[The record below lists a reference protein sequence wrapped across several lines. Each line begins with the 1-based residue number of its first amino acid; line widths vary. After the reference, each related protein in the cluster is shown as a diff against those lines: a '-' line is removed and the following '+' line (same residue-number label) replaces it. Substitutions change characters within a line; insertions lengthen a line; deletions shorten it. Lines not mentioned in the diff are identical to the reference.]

1 MQIQNNYF
9 IIENAVTNRFCDHVL
24 QYGKILKENIATVA
38 GVDEHEKEKLE
49 KSRKSNVVWLDEKWI
64 YREIQP
70 LIREVNMAAKW
81 NFKWTHTEVCQFTKY
96 MGSKKQYYD
105 WHTDSGIE
113 PQPSGLIRK
122 ISASLA
128 LVDKEEYQGGDFQIC
143 QPNPNGSKI
152 STIQLVKK
160 ASMIFFPSFIWH
172 RVTPVTEGTRYSL
185 VCWNQGPKFV

>member
-1 MQIQNNYF
+1 
-9 IIENAVTNRFCDHVL
+9 
-24 QYGKILKENIATVA
+24 
-38 GVDEHEKEKLE
+38 
-49 KSRKSNVVWLDEKWI
+49 
-64 YREIQP
+64 
-70 LIREVNMAAKW
+70 MAAKW

-143 QPNPNGSKI
+143 QPNPNGSKNLYNTI
-152 STIQLVKK
+152 SKK
-160 ASMIFFPSFIWH
+160 SKYDFFPFFYLAQSY
-172 RVTPVTEGTRYSL
+172 T
-185 VCWNQGPKFV
+185 CD